1 MIARFPRIGQPP
13 RFSRLRF
20 TVTLILCTLTVLLSI
35 TAWWAERQLS
45 GPLLEIARLRATN
58 IASATINRAV
68 GDVVARRLDSIH
80 LFEYVSG
87 DGRTPVLVYNTG
99 RLNQVISESVAALLE
114 MFGEKR
120 PEEFEVPLGEL
131 SGMTIFAGWGP
142 PLPVRVMAAGAVRV
156 EPKVAFVTAGINQ
169 VAHRIYLD
177 VEVEMMVVAP
187 FVHNPIVVRQPVILA
202 EQILPGDVP
211 STYVHLVGYS
221 GGLEEWLALQSALES
236 R

>member
-1 MIARFPRIGQPP
+1 M
-13 RFSRLRF
+13 
-20 TVTLILCTLTVLLSI
+20 C
-35 TAWWAERQLS
+35 
-45 GPLLEIARLRATN
+45 
-58 IASATINRAV
+58 
-68 GDVVARRLDSIH
+68 
-80 LFEYVSG
+80 
-87 DGRTPVLVYNTG
+87 NTG

-221 GGLEEWLALQSALES
+221 GDSRSGSPSNRHWNRGEQLGDVLAGAGRMASMS
-236 R
+236 